1 MERRK
6 FRRAFTREAVK
17 LGQDRDMT
25 MAQAERDLGVHG
37 TPLRRWGQECAA
49 DSQQAFPR
57 QFIRQGDSFTGEL
70 PASA

>member
-17 LGQDRDMT
+17 LGRDRGMT
-25 MAQAERDLGVHG
+25 VAQAERDLGVHG
-37 TPLRRWGQECAA
+37 TLLRRWGQEYATA
-49 DSQQAFPR
+49 SQQAFPR
-57 QFIRQGDSFTGEL
+57 QFIRQGDSFMGEP